1 MKTVLLDL
9 TALNSS
15 HRLRGLGRH
24 VRALASG
31 LSQLTQ
37 EQRDGFRLVGLMEI
51 DPFGKSR
58 FSEDFGEFTGTVPRD
73 PSRLDDE
80 RTNWLRRMGLEH
92 AAAQV
97 DADLVHL
104 PDPQATPLH
113 LKKPPHLRLL
123 TCHDLARV
131 RTVAPGSIKQRGIVT
146 LQRRLQARRFHH
158 ADHVI
163 AISSYTAEDLRSLFG
178 INPSRVSVVYNG
190 IDPQRWSDHGDT
202 NADDRVLRKYGVRK
216 GSYVLYVGT
225 AAWRKNRAGMLRALR
240 YAREARP
247 DIGMQLVWAGRLEVG
262 EASTIDREAR
272 NLGIRHAVRLI
283 GYVPDSDLAS
293 LYRSASA
300 HLFVSRHEGFGL
312 TIVEAMACG
321 CPVITTRRTALAEV
335 AGDAAVHVEPEEHAD
350 IGDAVIR
357 VTEDESLRHD
367 LVRRG
372 LARAKRF
379 TRDRQASETLQVYR
393 RVLGLGS

>member
-1 MKTVLLDL
+1 MKTVLIDL

-15 HRLRGLGRH
+15 HRMRGLGRH

-31 LSQLTQ
+31 LSQLSH
-37 EQRDGFRLVGLMEI
+37 EQRDEIRIVGLMEI
-51 DPFGKSR
+51 DPLGKSR
-58 FSEDFGEFTGTVPRD
+58 LTEDFGEFTGTFQRD

-80 RTNWLRRMGLEH
+80 RTNWLRRFGLEQ
-92 AAAQV
+92 AAAKIG
-97 DADLVHL
+97 ADLVHL

-113 LKKPPHLRLL
+113 LKKPHHLRLL

-131 RTVAPGSIKQRGIVT
+131 RAVAPGAFKQRGIIA
-146 LQRRLQARRFHH
+146 LQRRIQARRFRH

-163 AISSYTAEDLRSLFG
+163 AISSYTAEDLRSLLG
-178 INPSRVSVVYNG
+178 LNSSRVSVVYNG
-190 IDPQRWSDHGDT
+190 IDPQRWSCQGDEH
-202 NADDRVLRKYGVRK
+202 ADDLVLRKYGVRN

-283 GYVPDSDLAS
+283 GYVPDEDLAS

-335 AGDAAVHVEPEEHAD
+335 AGDAAVHVEPEEHSD

-357 VTEDESLRHD
+357 VTEDQALRQD
-367 LVRRG
+367 LIRRG
-372 LARAKRF
+372 IARAQRF
-379 TRDRQASETLQVYR
+379 TRDRQAYETLQVYR
-393 RVLGLGS
+393 RTLGFT

>member
-31 LSQLTQ
+31 LSQLPQ
-37 EQRDGFRLVGLMEI
+37 EQRDEFHLVGLMEI
-51 DPFGKSR
+51 DPFGKNHL
-58 FSEDFGEFTGTVPRD
+58 SEDFGEFAGTVPRD

-80 RTNWLRRMGLEH
+80 RTNWLRRIGLER
-92 AAAQV
+92 AAAQIG
-97 DADLVHL
+97 ADLVHL
-104 PDPQATPLH
+104 PDPQATPLSFG
-113 LKKPPHLRLL
+113 KPHLRLL

-131 RTVAPGSIKQRGIVT
+131 RAVAPGSIQQRGTVT

-178 INPSRVSVVYNG
+178 LNPSRVSVVYNG
-190 IDPQRWSDHGDT
+190 IDPQRWSDHGDG
-202 NADDRVLRKYGVRK
+202 NADDGVLRKYGVRK

-240 YAREARP
+240 HAREARP
-247 DIGMQLVWAGRLEVG
+247 DIGIQLVWAGRLEAN

-335 AGDAAVHVEPEEHAD
+335 AGDAAIHVEPEEHAD

-357 VTEDESLRHD
+357 VIEDDSLRQD
-367 LVRRG
+367 LVQRG
-372 LARAKRF
+372 VARAKRF

-393 RVLGLGS
+393 RVLGLIG